1 MIAAMPHHAPIGSL
15 VATFAV
21 LACMTARAEP
31 PPPAPA
37 PPATPDEKKQD
48 QPQTGTDRLSVT
60 QHEIKTA
67 GGQPLAYRAT
77 AGTLAMKDE
86 AGKHKANLFFVAYQ
100 MQLSGEVQSTRP
112 ITFVFNGGPG
122 AAAVWL
128 HVGTAGPKR
137 LKLTDNGEVPP
148 PPHMLVPNEHTWLA
162 ATDLVFIDPVNTG
175 YSRPAQGEDPQ
186 QFFGVDND
194 VRWVADF
201 IRLYTTRYQRWASPK
216 FLAGE
221 SYGTT
226 RSAMLSEHLLD
237 RLGISLNGIVL
248 VSAVLD
254 FATLRPG
261 DGNDM
266 PYALYLPTYTATA
279 GHHKKLPPELQKDVP
294 AAIRKAEQWAI
305 AEYVPAL
312 ALGEALPDD
321 RRAAVAKELANFTGL
336 PIAVV
341 EKASLRIGPDLFRAA
356 LLEDAGRV
364 IGRFDGRLTGYD
376 PDPLDRNPEFD
387 PSLSA
392 FLGAYSGAFNDYARR
407 ELKFESDLSYE
418 VLTDRVHPW
427 NFGPPG
433 NGHLYVAD
441 RLRGA
446 MTKSPH
452 LKVLA
457 AGGYHDLATPYFATR
472 FTLSHMKLGPAL
484 RGNVTETLYEG
495 GHMMYHRFESLKK
508 LNADVTTFI
517 RAASG
522 PAPGDQTAH
531 DGQAPPAPAPAPA
544 AGTP

>member
-1 MIAAMPHHAPIGSL
+1 MPFRL
-15 VATFAV
+15 VVATLFLLNGVA
-21 LACMTARAEP
+21 LAQPA
-31 PPPAPA
+31 APA
-37 PPATPDEKKQD
+37 APAKPEEKKPD
-48 QPQTGTDRLSVT
+48 QPQAGADRLSVT
-60 QHEIKTA
+60 EHEVKA
-67 GGQPLAYRAT
+67 ADGKPLPYRAT

-86 AGKHKANLFFVAYQ
+86 AGKHKADVFFVAYE
-100 MQLSGEVQSTRP
+100 MRLSGEEQATRP
-112 ITFVFNGGPG
+112 VTFVFNGGPG

-137 LKLTDNGEVPP
+137 LSLTEAGEVPP
-148 PPHMLVPNEHTWLA
+148 PPHRLVDNEHTWLA

-175 YSRPAQGEDPQ
+175 YSRPAPGEDPQ
-186 QFFGVDND
+186 QFFGVEND

-201 IRLYTTRYQRWASPK
+201 IRLYTTRYARWASPK

-237 RLGISLNGIVL
+237 RLGITLNGIVL
-248 VSAVLD
+248 VSSVLD

-261 DGNDM
+261 NGNDL

-279 GHHKKLPPELQKDVP
+279 GHHKKLPPDLQKDVP
-294 AAIRKAEQWAI
+294 AAIGKAEQWAL

-312 ALGEALPDD
+312 AQGAALPDD
-321 RRAAVAKELANFTGL
+321 RRAAIAKELANFTGL
-336 PIAVV
+336 PVEVV
-341 EKASLRIGPDLFRAA
+341 EKADLRIDPNLFRAA

-364 IGRFDGRLTGYD
+364 IGRFDGRLSGYD

-392 FLGAYSGAFNDYARR
+392 FLGAYSGSFNDYARR
-407 ELKFESDLSYE
+407 DLKFESDLNYE
-418 VLTDRVHPW
+418 VLSDRVYPW
-427 NFGPPG
+427 SFGPAG

-441 RLRGA
+441 QLRGA
-446 MTKSPH
+446 MTKNPH

-472 FTLSHMKLGPAL
+472 FTLAHMRLGPAL

-495 GHMMYHRFESLKK
+495 GHMMYHRLESLKK
-508 LNADVTTFI
+508 LNADVSNFI
-517 RAASG
+517 RAAAASDG
-522 PAPGDQTAH
+522 PAAPAAAPAAAATAAPA
-531 DGQAPPAPAPAPA
+531 QAAPAPATRKA
-544 AGTP
+544 E